1 MRDRVRLFT
10 GQLARCLVLLWMMLL
25 CSATHAVASEAL
37 PPSNHIRI
45 NLGATPWK
53 YIKDADDANSMQ
65 PGFNDSAWSSVGV
78 PQTPSDN
85 DTFLNWKSGGDQ
97 GYLSGNINWYRK
109 HFSLDPSYANR
120 KIYIEFE
127 GAHTGAQV
135 YINGTLLRGNSQIN
149 RDATHVLGFI
159 PFIVD
164 ITNYVK
170 FDGTDNVLAVK
181 VARGDK
187 FFESPNFAG
196 AFRFGQDDTGLF
208 RPVWMHITD
217 RVHIPENIYAVLNT
231 WGTYVATVAASTSS
245 ATIRVQT
252 NVLNEYSTDKKVTLT
267 TQIVDAGGNVVANAQ
282 DTRTVTANLSPD
294 LHPSLFDQVLTV
306 ANPNL
311 WYPNNS
317 IYGKPYLYHVIHT
330 VSIDGVVVDTA
341 ESPLGIRTITWDQNF
356 PIINGHP
363 HYLWG
368 ASGRYDYPALGSA
381 VPAELQWK
389 DLSLLAQ
396 AGGSLYRPGH
406 SSQGREFLDAADAYG
421 VMMVQP
427 SGEGEG
433 GFGIICNAQTDPK
446 VACMTQNNVTL
457 KTELH
462 RDMIVHDRNHPS
474 VLAWEADNG
483 TTDTAF
489 AQSLKTVSQ
498 MWDPINTRAQADRTP
513 NPNNGDIL
521 GCSGNGCDI
530 NVKKDFPNSPAWG
543 SEYWGDGVGRWK
555 YDFELAFA
563 VKYLKEWVASVA
575 GKSFGIAH
583 WYLADTPGE
592 TNTQTDGID
601 PDSVRGN
608 GASMMDANRLPRLI
622 YYIYQAVW
630 TPFEIKPVVKL
641 AHTWNRSG
649 SVTVNAFSNCP
660 AVRLRL
666 NGELVG
672 GDQAPNPT
680 SSDPS
685 ADMTQN
691 TTLLPGQ
698 VHWDNV
704 KWAPGTLTA
713 ECLDNNR
720 QVAASDS
727 LVTAGPADHI
737 LLTVEPELVKPNG
750 ESFALTANGTDAAI
764 ITATVVDAINVRVP
778 DASQTLTFAVSGP
791 GTYRGGSDHDVTP
804 NQPLSYHA
812 PGDPNLSV
820 EGGMTR
826 IAVKTQ
832 FAPGTVTVT
841 ATSPG
846 LGSGTTS
853 FNVVPT
859 ADQQVFNGNG
869 LVVGPQ
875 PPSALRI
882 VTQPAD
888 QIVTQGQS
896 GQFSVLSAG
905 AAPIA
910 YQWMKNGAAIPGA
923 TGYAYMTPAV
933 ASGDNGAT
941 YSVAVTNANSSV
953 TSRTASLTVVQPA
966 APTIVTQPLSLSIT
980 SGQSAEFSVV
990 AAGSPVLSYQWTKNG
1005 ESVPGANQPV
1015 YDTPA
1020 TQTSDSGSVYRAVV
1034 TNSAGTVTSQ
1044 DATLTVSV
1052 ATPPV
1057 IVSQPHSQSVPF
1069 GQSVTFNVLASGS
1082 TPLKYQW
1089 TKDGKPYGTNAA
1101 SIAIVSAQGSDAG
1114 DYAVT
1119 ISNSAGSITSDHVT
1133 LTVSGADNSN
1143 LALGAKATSSSDQ
1156 NGGLTAQNAIDGS
1169 VASRWSSAPQIDPSW
1184 ITVDLGS
1191 IQTFNKVVLMWE
1203 NAAASAY
1210 KIQVSN
1216 DNGQWTNVLPNDQV
1230 IAGHGGTE
1238 TTVFPS
1244 TSARYVRMLGLQRT
1258 TQYGYS
1264 LFEFQVFDAPQC
1276 GSEAERFTLLGAK
1289 PGTWNSTIAGLP
1301 SGPYVPTVKDNV
1313 SGLVWQQYYTTFPN
1327 QGAQFTQSVAKQY
1340 CAAIGMRL
1348 PTQNEALTVARANFA
1363 SCAFPGSWGTWTTT
1377 GVPGVPTQA
1386 YLVFSSG
1393 ESAGGIIDNTPGWSL
1408 CVSGNAADVPVI
1420 SAHPASV
1427 TVSEGQVA
1435 QFSVGVTG
1443 TGPFSFQWLRNNAVV
1458 AITTNP
1464 TYTTPPTTIA
1474 ADNGATYSVIVTNG
1488 GGSVTSGKATLT
1500 VTAATGGN
1508 GGDGGDGNNGN
1519 NGGNGGDGGDGG
1531 NGGLPSANLARGKV
1545 ATSSGVQDEGY
1556 APANA
1561 VDGNTGS
1568 RWSSDFNDDAW
1579 ITIDLGTPTQFDRI
1593 VLNWENAYGKAYLLQ
1608 SSSNGQ
1614 DWNNIVPQR
1623 AGAGGVEDI
1632 SLPVTTARYVRM
1644 QGVKRASQYGYS
1656 LFEFEIYNSAATP
1669 KLTVTATAGANG
1681 AISPS
1686 GEVGVIQGGSQTFT
1700 AQPAAG
1706 YGVGSMTVDGQN
1718 LGVQSTYTFT
1728 NVTAKHSIS
1737 VTFVPLSAS
1746 VNLAL
1751 NRPATSSGDENGNTP
1766 PAAAVDGNTGTRW
1779 SSKFI
1784 DPSWITI
1791 DLGSEQTF
1799 NRVVLNWENAHG
1811 IAYQI
1816 QTSHDNVDWSNT
1828 VYNQTDGKGGVE
1840 DLSFAS
1846 TTARYV
1852 RLYGTKRSTDYGYSL
1867 FEFGVY
1873 NNVTSTQQA
1882 LK

>member
-1 MRDRVRLFT
+1 MRFSVRLFT
-10 GQLARCLVLLWMMLL
+10 GQLISCLVVLWMMLL
-25 CSATHAVASEAL
+25 CIATHAVASEAL

-53 YIKDADDANSMQ
+53 YIKDSDDPNSMQ
-65 PGFNDSAWSSVGV
+65 PGFNDSAWQQVGV
-78 PQTPSDN
+78 PQTPSEN
-85 DTFLNWKSGGDQ
+85 DTFLNWHSGGDQ
-97 GYLSGNINWYRK
+97 AYLTGNINWYRK
-109 HFSLDPSYANR
+109 HFTLDPSFATR

-135 YINGTLLRGNSQIN
+135 FINGTFIPGNSQIN
-149 RDATHVLGFI
+149 PNATHVLGFI

-231 WGTYVATVAASTSS
+231 WGTYVATVAASPSS
-245 ATIRVQT
+245 ATVRVQT
-252 NVLNEYSTDKKVTLT
+252 NVLNEYSTDQKVTLT
-267 TQIVDAGGNVVANAQ
+267 TQIVDAGGTVVATAQ
-282 DTRTVTANLSPD
+282 DTRNVAANAQPGLQPT
-294 LHPSLFDQVLTV
+294 LFDQVMTV
-306 ANPNL
+306 SNPTL

-317 IYGKPYLYHVIHT
+317 IYGKPYLYRVIHS

-341 ESPLGIRTITWDQNF
+341 ETPLGIRTITWDQNF

-381 VPAELQWK
+381 VPPELQWK
-389 DLSLLAQ
+389 DLSLLTQ

-421 VMMVQP
+421 VMTVQP

-433 GFGIICNAQTDPK
+433 GFAVICTDK
-446 VACMTQNNVTL
+446 TVAGDQCMTQNNITL

-483 TTDTAF
+483 ATDTAF
-489 AQSLKTVSQ
+489 AQSLKALSQ
-498 MWDPINTRAQADRTP
+498 VWDPINTRAQADRTP

-521 GCSGNGCDI
+521 GCSGDGCDI
-530 NVKKDFPNSPAWG
+530 NIKKTFPNSPVWG
-543 SEYWGDGVGRWK
+543 SEYWGDGIGRWK

-563 VKYLKEWVASVA
+563 APYLKNWVESVA

-592 TNTQTDGID
+592 ITTQTDGV
-601 PDSVRGN
+601 PNDSVRSN

-622 YYIYQAVW
+622 YYIYQAAW

-641 AHTWNRSG
+641 AHTWNRAG

-666 NGELVG
+666 NGELIG
-672 GDQAPNPT
+672 ADQTPNSPSTEPT
-680 SSDPS
+680 DI
-685 ADMTQN
+685 TQN
-691 TTLLPGQ
+691 TTMLPTQ
-698 VHWDNV
+698 VHWDNIQ
-704 KWAPGTLTA
+704 WAPGTLTA

-720 QVAASDS
+720 QVAAYDT
-727 LVTAGPADHI
+727 LATAGPADHI
-737 LLTVEPELVKPNG
+737 QLTVEPELVKPNG
-750 ESFALTANGTDAAI
+750 ESFAVTANGTDAAV
-764 ITATVVDAINVRVP
+764 ITATVVDANNVRVP
-778 DASQTLTFAVSGP
+778 DASQTLTFSVSGP

-826 IAVKTQ
+826 IAVKSQ
-832 FAPGTVTVT
+832 FTPGAVTVT
-841 ATSPG
+841 ATAPG
-846 LGSGTTS
+846 LGSGTAT

-859 ADQQVFNGNG
+859 NAQQAFNGNA

-875 PPSALRI
+875 QPSPLRI
-882 VTQPAD
+882 ITQPAD
-888 QIVTQGQS
+888 QTVTQGQS
-896 GQFSVLSAG
+896 GQYSVLSAG
-905 AAPIA
+905 TAPIG
-910 YQWMKNGAAIPGA
+910 YQWMKNGAPIPGA
-923 TGYAYMTPAV
+923 TGYTYTTPAV
-933 ASGDNGAT
+933 QTGDDGTT
-941 YSVAVTNANSSV
+941 YSVAVHNANSSV
-953 TSRTASLTVVQPA
+953 TSRVAGMRVVQPA
-966 APTIVTQPLSLSIT
+966 APVIDTQPVPLSIT
-980 SGQSAEFSVV
+980 AGQSAEFIV
-990 AAGSPVLSYQWTKNG
+990 AAHGSPVLSYQWRKNG
-1005 ESVPGANQPV
+1005 NPIPGANQPV

-1020 TQTSDSGSVYRAVV
+1020 TQTSDSGSVFSAVV
-1034 TNSAGTVTSQ
+1034 TNSAGTATSS

-1057 IVSQPHSQSVPF
+1057 IVSQPRSVSVPF
-1069 GQSVTFNVLASGS
+1069 GQSVSFNVLASGS
-1082 TPLKYQW
+1082 APLKYQW
-1089 TKDGKPYGTNAA
+1089 TKDGKPYGTNSA
-1101 SIAIVSAQGSDAG
+1101 SIAIASAQGG
-1114 DYAVT
+1114 DGGNYAVT
-1119 ISNSAGSITSDHVT
+1119 VTNSAGSAQSDLAT

-1143 LALGAKATSSSDQ
+1143 LALNAKAMSSSDQ
-1156 NGGLTAQNAIDGS
+1156 NGGLAAQYAVDGS
-1169 VASRWSSAPQIDPSW
+1169 VASRWSSAPEIDPSW

-1216 DNGQWTNVLPNDQV
+1216 DNSAWTNVLPNDQI

-1238 TTVFPS
+1238 TTIFPS
-1244 TSARYVRMLGLQRT
+1244 TSARYVRMLGLQRM

-1264 LFEFQVFDAPQC
+1264 LFEFQVFDSPQC
-1276 GSEAERFTLLGAK
+1276 GGATERFTLLGAK

-1301 SGPYVPTVKDNV
+1301 SGPYVPNVKDNV

-1327 QGAQFTQSVAKQY
+1327 QGAQFTQTVAKQY
-1340 CAAIGMRL
+1340 CAAVGMRL

-1363 SCAFPGSWGTWTTT
+1363 TCAFPAPWGTWTST
-1377 GVPGVPTQA
+1377 GVQDAPTQA

-1393 ESAGGIIDNTPGWSL
+1393 QSTPGIIDNTPGWSL
-1408 CVSGNAADVPVI
+1408 CVQGNAADAPVI
-1420 SAHPASV
+1420 STKLADVA
-1427 TVSEGQVA
+1427 VSEGQAA

-1443 TGPFSFQWLRNNAVV
+1443 TGPFSFQWLRNGAVV
-1458 AITTNP
+1458 AITSNP
-1464 TYTTPPTTIA
+1464 GYTTPPTTIA
-1474 ADNGATYSVIVTNG
+1474 ADNGATYSVVVTNG
-1488 GGSVTSGKATLT
+1488 GGSATSGTAKLI

-1508 GGDGGDGNNGN
+1508 DGNNGGN
-1519 NGGNGGDGGDGG
+1519 GDNGGNGGDGG
-1531 NGGLPSANLARGKV
+1531 NGGVPSANLARGKV
-1545 ATSSGVQDEGY
+1545 VTSSGAQDDGY
-1556 APANA
+1556 AASNA
-1561 VDGNTGS
+1561 VDGDLGS
-1568 RWSSDFNDDAW
+1568 RWSSDFNDNAW
-1579 ITIDLGTPTQFDRI
+1579 ITVDLGQSTQFDRV

-1608 SSSNGQ
+1608 ASNDNQ
-1614 DWNNIVPQR
+1614 KWTNIIPQR
-1623 AGAGGVEDI
+1623 TGAGGVEDI
-1632 SLPVTTARYVRM
+1632 SLPVTNARYVRM
-1644 QGVKRASQYGYS
+1644 QGVQRATQYGYS
-1656 LFEFEIYNSAATP
+1656 LFEFEVYNSAATP
-1669 KLTVTATAGANG
+1669 KLIVTATAGANG
-1681 AISPS
+1681 AINPS
-1686 GEVGVIQGGSQTFT
+1686 GEVNVIQGGSQTFT

-1728 NVTAKHSIS
+1728 NVIATHSIS
-1737 VTFVPLSAS
+1737 VSFVPLSAS

-1766 PAAAVDGNTGTRW
+1766 PTAAVDGNTGTRW
-1779 SSKFI
+1779 SSQFV
-1784 DPSWITI
+1784 DPSWIAI

-1799 NRVVLNWENAHG
+1799 NRVVLNWENAHA

-1828 VYNQTDGKGGVE
+1828 VYTATDSKGGVE
-1840 DLSFAS
+1840 DVSFPN

-1852 RLYGTKRSTDYGYSL
+1852 RLYGTKRSTAYGYSL

-1882 LK
+1882 RQ